1 MSAKVKINPNSL
13 ERRMRKDDKYEGLRL
28 IVGAQKSLRASLEE
42 VHLLWKMLSFIYIK
56 LYFSFPNC

>member
-42 VHLLWKMLSFIYIK
+42 VHLL
-56 LYFSFPNC
+56 